1 MGIPVVLSDRL
12 YDNTNAEGFL
22 LFIKKGS
29 LGSGAKWVQWQLNR
43 HGASLVVDG
52 NFGKA
57 SVTALIEFQ
66 RKSGLIADGIC
77 GSATRAVLK
86 L

>member
-1 MGIPVVLSDRL
+1 MQKTFVNG
-12 YDNTNAEGFL
+12 
-22 LFIKKGS
+22 
-29 LGSGAKWVQWQLNR
+29 
-43 HGASLVVDG
+43 VDG

-66 RKSGLIADGIC
+66 KKSGLIADGIC